1 LECDRRDRQVRI
13 SGRVHASGGALSDKI
28 FVQYVSF
35 EAKPLLRE
43 YTFAVREASGELRE
57 YVLTIT
63 NDAFL
68 SRKVRYQDAAYICS
82 LRLYRELAE
91 AANHP
96 AASQFSI
103 TDTELADYKAATVPK
118 AVRSFQMHRKD

>member
-1 LECDRRDRQVRI
+1 
-13 SGRVHASGGALSDKI
+13 LSDKI
-28 FVQYVSF
+28 IVQYMSF

-57 YVLTIT
+57 YILTIS
-63 NDAFL
+63 NEAFL
-68 SRKVRYQDAAYICS
+68 SHKVRYQDGPYICS

-96 AASQFSI
+96 AASHFSI
-103 TDTELADYKAATVPK
+103 TDIELADYKAASAPK
-118 AVRSFQMHRKD
+118 IARSFPTHRKD